1 MDPAAALALL
11 RQLAGQLLDPEQ
23 VDGAE
28 HAEQIGHEL
37 AETFQGLD
45 AWLSRAGAL
54 PRAWDY
60 SAMRAAAS
68 ACPARQHDDD

>member
-1 MDPAAALALL
+1 MDPNVILARLRRLAAAVIRGDASLS
-11 RQLAGQLLDPEQ
+11 D
-23 VDGAE
+23 VT
-28 HAEQIGHEL
+28 EL
-37 AETFQGLD
+37 GEAVQDLD

-68 ACPARQHDDD
+68 ACPARPHDDD